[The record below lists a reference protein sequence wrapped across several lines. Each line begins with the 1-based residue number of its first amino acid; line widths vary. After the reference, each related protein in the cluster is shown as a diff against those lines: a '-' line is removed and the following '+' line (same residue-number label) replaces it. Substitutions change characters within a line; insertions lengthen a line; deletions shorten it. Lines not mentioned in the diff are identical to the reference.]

1 MDCVTASCILIVFS
15 FLIVRNNLELYFSL
29 PTRICDTTSTL
40 IDNIY
45 TNVLDKSHTSGILVR
60 PLSDHQMYFVS

>member
-1 MDCVTASCILIVFS
+1 MNSNEDFS
-15 FLIVRNNLELYFSL
+15 TFYGNAISSGFVPKTTL

-45 TNVLDKSHTSGILVR
+45 TNVLDKNHTSGILVR
-60 PLSDHQMYFVS
+60 PISDH